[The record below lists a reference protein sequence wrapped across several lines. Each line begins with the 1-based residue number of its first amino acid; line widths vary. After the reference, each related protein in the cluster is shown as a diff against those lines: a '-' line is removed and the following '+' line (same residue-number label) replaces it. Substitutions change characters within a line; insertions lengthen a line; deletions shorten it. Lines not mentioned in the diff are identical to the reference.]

1 MPPPRLPTPRR
12 REKCGPTTRVASRDG
27 RWAIQ
32 DRGHP
37 AMRAV
42 AKRRRGRV
50 RRLGMGRLVEQ
61 QAAAR
66 TAGLRPARRVR
77 KPLSSTQQHPSHDGW
92 TCVTSSPGFP
102 GRFTFCSHRFRSI
115 LRERAPLLLATVA
128 AVPSKAVAFD
138 DELAA
143 GRVADAQRTSVVAK
157 SGDNALSGTMMRA
170 RRAAGAN
177 EDVADRLEHNR
188 FFRGRMLARTRRGG
202 TTL

>member
-1 MPPPRLPTPRR
+1 MRADYSGRQPRR
-12 REKCGPTTRVASRDG
+12 SLGYSRPRSSGDAGRGETSTRSSSPSWIGSTGGTTSG
-27 RWAIQ
+27 CS
-32 DRGHP
+32 
-37 AMRAV
+37 
-42 AKRRRGRV
+42 
-50 RRLGMGRLVEQ
+50 
-61 QAAAR
+61 
-66 TAGLRPARRVR
+66 TAGQRPARRVR